1 LVDIQKSPV
10 SHPDGG
16 FVFGGTRFAAPD
28 GDMNQWAKER
38 PVQTAIVLMAGI
50 SAEEVILEC
59 HLRESWLG
67 DLRILR
73 IGHGWLEGMSDLPR
87 EMFRY
92 LNEAH
97 EAVTRNETAIR
108 RVADAL
114 LSSGRLNVD
123 EIADLVDVPF
133 AGDERNRM
141 TERGLVQQQRRD
153 RRDVRDEVEHAE
165 DSCSFL
171 IQTHAAS
178 LSPRSQADFYVPR
191 TL

>member
-1 LVDIQKSPV
+1 MNDAAETARLKFRTRGVNWAALTPIEVRQHIAVHEAGHAVVGLIRDVSLLDVDIKRSPV

-38 PVQTAIVLMAGI
+38 PVETAIVLMAGI

-97 EAVTRNETAIR
+97 EAGTRNATAIR
-108 RVADAL
+108 RVADAR
-114 LSSGRLNVD
+114 LSSGRLHVA
-123 EIADLVDVPF
+123 EIADLAQPLVGE
-133 AGDERNRM
+133 GD
-141 TERGLVQQQRRD
+141 TEGT
-153 RRDVRDEVEHAE
+153 
-165 DSCSFL
+165 S
-171 IQTHAAS
+171 
-178 LSPRSQADFYVPR
+178 
-191 TL
+191 